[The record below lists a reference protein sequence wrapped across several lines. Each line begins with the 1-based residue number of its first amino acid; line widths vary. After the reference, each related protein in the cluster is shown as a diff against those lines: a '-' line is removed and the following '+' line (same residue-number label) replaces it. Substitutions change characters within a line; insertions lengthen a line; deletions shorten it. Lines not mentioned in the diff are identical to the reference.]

1 MSESAAAL
9 HNASQPR
16 LCYVIHE
23 NQAICHHLNL
33 GVGVGTVMAA
43 VREKRFVFRGCAW
56 QPSMMTECFSRLSFT
71 LCSRNTTPGLEYIL
85 EKHHATFFVFLVLIS
100 SLCMARSAVKLTP
113 GPLSSR
119 VSSKRKS
126 MDACDKLL
134 ESNSCYCF
142 HNPPRIEALYNKSRW
157 SERHTLKAIFTGRW
171 SVCSVVCCVL
181 GEALISCF

>member
-1 MSESAAAL
+1 MKRFNRLLLHMSESAAAL
-9 HNASQPR
+9 HNASQPF

-23 NQAICHHLNL
+23 NQAIYHHLNL

-56 QPSMMTECFSRLSFT
+56 CQQPSMMTECFSRLSFT

-85 EKHHATFFVFLVLIS
+85 EKHHATFFFS
-100 SLCMARSAVKLTP
+100 GADFSLCMARSAVKLTA

-119 VSSKRKS
+119 VFSKRKS

-134 ESNSCYCF
+134 KSNSCYCF
-142 HNPPRIEALYNKSRW
+142 HNPPRIEALYNKSR
-157 SERHTLKAIFTGRW
+157 
-171 SVCSVVCCVL
+171 
-181 GEALISCF
+181 